1 MDKNLQY
8 WSASGVNIFYL
19 LWSNVFSLC
28 QFENILLP
36 VNDFQSSILYE
47 ADKSTCVE
55 ALVMV
60 SVGRRERHWYCPYL
74 KWFLWSS
81 LFLFLGF
88 GEMKSG
94 FHKACLQK
102 ANQQASGKVPGGC
115 WVMQMAA
122 SFSEDMLQLSVSN
135 NLFPT
140 PPSQELWERRSYL
153 LLKLLNDSALP
164 GMFTSC

>member
-47 ADKSTCVE
+47 ADKSTCAE

-102 ANQQASGKVPGGC
+102 ANQQASGQVPGAC
-115 WVMQMAA
+115 WVMQWLPR
-122 SFSEDMLQLSVSN
+122 SVKTCCSSLFLITYFQL
-135 NLFPT
+135 LH
-140 PPSQELWERRSYL
+140 
-153 LLKLLNDSALP
+153 LKNS
-164 GMFTSC
+164 GNGGVIFY